1 MISGMKT
8 PRPEPA
14 AQRLARPGTGHR
26 AARALACG
34 WLGLVLLAAPAVQA
48 ATPTLDE
55 LMAQL
60 AQVRGGQAS
69 FQEKRSVKGMDAPL
83 LASGTLSFQ
92 APDRFVRNTV
102 APKAETIAVEG
113 NIVTLTR
120 NGRSR
125 TMVLDASPELEA
137 IVESVRGTLTGNA
150 GVLKQHFKPL
160 VSGSLA
166 QWTLELQPLTPR
178 LQVLLASI
186 RLSGQH
192 SALRAVEMRMADGD
206 SSLMAIEP
214 TALQGAAGAPATRP

>member
-1 MISGMKT
+1 MKT
-8 PRPEPA
+8 PRPERLRTLRPRRALLALGALA
-14 AQRLARPGTGHR
+14 AGLALGALAP
-26 AARALACG
+26 AARA
-34 WLGLVLLAAPAVQA
+34 AV
-48 ATPTLDE
+48 PTLDE

-69 FQEKRSVKGMDAPL
+69 FSEKRSVKGMDAPL

-92 APDRFVRNTV
+92 APDRFVRSTT

-150 GVLKQHFKPL
+150 AALKQHFKPI
-160 VSGSLA
+160 VTGSLA

-178 LQVLLASI
+178 LQVMLASI
-186 RLSGQH
+186 RLSGQR
-192 SALRAVEMRMADGD
+192 SELRAVEMRMADGD
-206 SSLMAIEP
+206 TSLMAIEP
-214 TALQGAAGAPATRP
+214 TALVGAGVASAPRP